1 MALILCV
8 LAHGPDPVCILPLQF
23 AGHLQYNEQGGYFP
37 IIHFNEFWLLRD
49 YMIPMNETVSNVTL
63 HLELGP
69 VSSWWWQMMLQ
80 MDKSFG
86 MQKDMG
92 LQSDGESDEL
102 KRVFLEG
109 NPVLLVSTS
118 SDHQCLSRSLHKT
131 FI

>member
-1 MALILCV
+1 M
-8 LAHGPDPVCILPLQF
+8 CILPLQF